1 MMTMTKLYFTERQG
15 TIQMRTPTLVCVC
28 VCLCVSV
35 CVGAGVGVF
44 FCHSANLNRKKLLYY
59 VVMVIEEHSDT
70 EQFQTTEL
78 IALIVTHPV
87 RIRLLLATRI

>member
-1 MMTMTKLYFTERQG
+1 MIIYM
-15 TIQMRTPTLVCVC
+15 
-28 VCLCVSV
+28 

-44 FCHSANLNRKKLLYY
+44 FCSSANLNRKKLLYY
-59 VVMVIEEHSDT
+59 VVMVIEECSDR

>member
-1 MMTMTKLYFTERQG
+1 MCGVLCLFAF
-15 TIQMRTPTLVCVC
+15 
-28 VCLCVSV
+28 LCVSV

-44 FCHSANLNRKKLLYY
+44 FFSSANLNRKKLLYY
-59 VVMVIEEHSDT
+59 VVMVIEERSDR

-87 RIRLLLATRI
+87 RIRLLLAMSV